1 MALLGDLKNRLH
13 IYHSVEDDFLQNDI
27 LAPSI
32 DAIARMT
39 GINKDSEDPQFK
51 ELVLERGRYAYNDQ
65 LEFFED
71 NFRSELLGLSST
83 LLKSDEEGGSDG
95 GS

>member
-1 MALLGDLKNRLH
+1 MALLDELKNRLH
-13 IYHSVEDDFLQNDI
+13 IYHSVEDDFLQDNI

-39 GINKDSEDPQFK
+39 GINKDSEDSQFK

-83 LLKSDEEGGSDG
+83 LLKSDEEGDSNDGS
-95 GS
+95 

>member
-1 MALLGDLKNRLH
+1 MALLEDLKNRLH

-39 GINKDSEDPQFK
+39 GVDKDSNDPQFK
-51 ELVLERGRYAYNDQ
+51 ELVMERCRYAYNDQ

-71 NFRSELLGLSST
+71 NFQSEIIGLSST
-83 LLKSDEEGGSDG
+83 LLKGGDDDA